1 MFQIKTTDQKLENK
15 DGFRILINKTW
26 PEELSKENARFDLWL
41 KDITPS
47 NELEECYKKT
57 HCTWDEFKN
66 KYQSELKG
74 KNELI
79 KQLKIIEKFNKTV
92 TIIHSYNDKEH
103 NPSVIL
109 LKYLQK
115 PVKQVITTVARIHGG

>member
-1 MFQIKTTDQKLENK
+1 MIQIKTIDQKLENK

-26 PEELSKENARFDLWL
+26 PEELSKEKARFDLWL

-47 NELEECYKKT
+47 NELEECYKKNR
-57 HCTWDEFKN
+57 CTWDEFKN